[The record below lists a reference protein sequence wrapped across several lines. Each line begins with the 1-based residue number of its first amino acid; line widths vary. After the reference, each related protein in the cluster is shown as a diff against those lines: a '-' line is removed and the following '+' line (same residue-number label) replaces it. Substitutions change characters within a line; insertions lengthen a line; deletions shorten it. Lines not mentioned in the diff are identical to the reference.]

1 VRDHERPEI
10 RQLTLF
16 KNMSE
21 ESFDTLMRA
30 AYAQNFPPQLE
41 LIRQGEPAD
50 FLHIVIEGAVELFSE
65 WRGRETTMAV
75 VYPVGTF
82 ILAAC
87 IKDAPYLMS
96 ARTLEKSRLIL
107 IPSLQ
112 LRRVFRTDPDF
123 ATSTIE
129 ELAGCYRSMVRHAK
143 NLNLRTS
150 RERLAAYVHRQ
161 SSIAGGVPSFV
172 LPVEKRILASYLGMT
187 PENLSRAFKSLQTDG
202 VRVDGQ
208 RVIITDHGRLEALA
222 GPDGLIDE
230 LDLDDLA
237 SNVGLRGGFA
247 KAVGIGNK

>member
-1 VRDHERPEI
+1 VRDHERPGI
-10 RQLTLF
+10 RQLPLF
-16 KNMSE
+16 
-21 ESFDTLMRA
+21 ESMAEDSFNTLMRV

-50 FLHIVIEGAVELFSE
+50 FLHVVIEGAVELFSE

-112 LRRVFRTDPDF
+112 LRRVFRSDPDF
-123 ATSTIE
+123 ATSTIH
-129 ELAGCYRSMVRHAK
+129 ELAGCYRSVVRHAK
-143 NLNLRTS
+143 NLKLRTS
-150 RERLAAYVHRQ
+150 RERLAAYVYRQ
-161 SSIAGGVPSFV
+161 SCLAGGVASFL

-187 PENLSRAFKSLQTDG
+187 PENLSRAFKSLQADG
-202 VRVDGQ
+202 VKVDGQ
-208 RVIITDHGRLEALA
+208 RVIITDPRKLESLA
-222 GPDGLIDE
+222 GPSRLIDE
-230 LDLDDLA
+230 LDPDNLA
-237 SNVGLRGGFA
+237 SNVSLQRGPR
-247 KAVGIGNK
+247 AVAIGRK